1 MSEKNRDVKNR
12 WRTVTVAFRLS
23 PEENE
28 ELTNRVKMCGCRT
41 RQEYIIQSI
50 LHQKVVATGNPLMLV
65 SFRQNLQHIEAEL
78 ERLQKVD
85 EMDSELLTPI
95 RTMLEIFKFTNFLR
109 DSQICTL
116 FFYCFAGKTCSYKI
130 LTTIIDKFRGG
141 PVGVSTIATAIGE
154 DGAW

>member
-1 MSEKNRDVKNR
+1 MSEKNRDAKNR

-28 ELTNRVKMCGCRT
+28 ELTNRVKMWGCRT

-78 ERLQKVD
+78 ERLQKAD
-85 EMDSELLTPI
+85 NMDSELLTPI
-95 RTMLEIFKFTNFLR
+95 RTMMEILEAFRETPR
-109 DSQICTL
+109 TL
-116 FFYCFAGKTCSYKI
+116 AGMER
-130 LTTIIDKFRGG
+130 LT
-141 PVGVSTIATAIGE
+141 VSDE
-154 DGAW
+154 D

>member
-1 MSEKNRDVKNR
+1 MRQLISLIIMHIYFQRYSQIWQCIWIQKGRNLSMSEKNRDVKNR

-95 RTMLEIFKFTNFLR
+95 RTMLEILEAFRETPR
-109 DSQICTL
+109 TL
-116 FFYCFAGKTCSYKI
+116 AGMER
-130 LTTIIDKFRGG
+130 LT
-141 PVGVSTIATAIGE
+141 VNEE
-154 DGAW
+154 D

>member
-1 MSEKNRDVKNR
+1 MSEKNRDAKNR

-78 ERLQKVD
+78 ERLQKAD
-85 EMDSELLTPI
+85 DMDSELLTQSELCW
-95 RTMLEIFKFTNFLR
+95 RYWR
-109 DSQICTL
+109 R
-116 FFYCFAGKTCSYKI
+116 FAKR
-130 LTTIIDKFRGG
+130 LVLWQVWRG
-141 PVGVSTIATAIGE
+141 
-154 DGAW
+154 